1 MTVTADPWVY
11 VVLGVIAYQIG
22 RMVYLVL
29 DQQLRERREKRI
41 LKLVNIKFEDD
52 RKDITIITLDTSD
65 KRAMAKLER
74 ELRERFNFE
83 EEEDDHGRPGHV
95 TYQGMSKRSGDR

>member
-1 MTVTADPWVY
+1 MNDHVWVY
-11 VVLGVIAYQIG
+11 FVLGVIAYQIG
-22 RMVYLVL
+22 RMCYLVL

-41 LKLVNIKFEDD
+41 LKLVNVKFKDD

-74 ELRERFNFE
+74 ELRERFNLE
-83 EEEDDHGRPGHV
+83 EEEDDPGRSGHV
-95 TYQGMSKRSGDR
+95 RYQGMSERQRDR